1 MARVPIV
8 QGPSVGLSPVS
19 RERIRPVDNGGGA
32 LGGLGRGLQ
41 QLGQTGMQV
50 AQAQDRL
57 LEEQDEAGSKALDAE
72 AIPLIQKSLTD
83 FTALQGSN
91 ASAEALAA
99 ARKRLLEQRDE
110 FLKRAA
116 TPRMQRMLGDVL
128 DQRLASA
135 AGQMEAHSV
144 KQIGVAWE
152 VASSARQTASAEAAI
167 AATDP
172 DERRAHIDTGIA
184 EMRALAERKGLADP
198 AVLKV
203 ETFKFA
209 SGIHRRVA
217 LDMVDGDNVDGAL
230 AYLEANKGEISGDDE
245 AQINRALRD
254 PLERRQTTEDTA
266 GILRAETGTEV
277 GASSSPHD
285 PLGGAGRMPVNGGGY
300 GAARDY
306 GAHNAVDIPAARGTP
321 IKPERVG
328 TARVSSSAKGGNIVS
343 VTYDD
348 GTVDRFMHLDAVRV
362 QDGDRVTADTVVGT
376 VGTTGRSSGPHLHWQ
391 RLVGGKAVNPLE
403 ARSRGPQQEPQR
415 HDLGTALAE
424 VDRRADEGGWSP
436 ERRDRAKAAVEKM
449 VAQDELLIRRRED
462 EADRQAWDAIDALPN
477 NRITSIEQIPAS
489 IRSRMSSRARMQIED
504 EIARNNEPAPIEAN
518 GDAAITLKV
527 LAARDEEAFKAV
539 DLRQFRSQ
547 LTPGEFQSLAVDQAR
562 MRAKPADAP
571 TTANVRAEID
581 RTITF
586 YGGDIGLG
594 KNVTDRKNEDGR
606 RVYGRIQD
614 SMRAYLERATEGGK
628 RKPTDDDLKAAF
640 DHATMEVIVRDRG
653 DQVVRRYE
661 IDGPARLGIR
671 VPNDVKARIE
681 QSFARER
688 RRLPRPEET
697 VEIYLQNKGR
707 PGFWR

>member
-8 QGPSVGLSPVS
+8 QGPSVGLAPIS

-32 LGGLGRGLQ
+32 LGGFARGMQ
-41 QLGQTGMQV
+41 QLGEAGMQF

-72 AIPLIQKSLTD
+72 AIPLIQKSLTE
-83 FTALQGSN
+83 FTALQGEK
-91 ASAEALAA
+91 ASTEALAA

-110 FLKRAA
+110 FLKRAP

-128 DQRLASA
+128 DQRLALA

-152 VASSARQTASAEAAI
+152 MASVSRQTRSAEAAM
-167 AATDP
+167 AASDP
-172 DERRAHIDTGIA
+172 VERRMHIDTGIA
-184 EMRALAERKGLADP
+184 ELRELAARKGLGDD
-198 AVLKV
+198 VVKV

-266 GILRAETGTEV
+266 GILRAETGTEA

-285 PLGGAGRMPVNGGGY
+285 PLGGAGRMPVKGGEY
-300 GAARDY
+300 GATRDY

-328 TARVSSSAKGGNIVS
+328 TARVSSSAKGGNIV
-343 VTYDD
+343 TIDYGD
-348 GTVDRFMHLDAVRV
+348 GTVDKYMHLDQVRV
-362 QDGDRVTADTVVGT
+362 KDGDRVTADTVVGT
-376 VGTTGRSSGPHLHWQ
+376 VGSTGRSSGPHLHWQ

-415 HDLGTALAE
+415 HDLGKALAE

-436 ERRDRAKAAVEKM
+436 ERRDRAKQAVEKM

-477 NRITSIEQIPAS
+477 NQITSIEQIPAS

-504 EIARNNEPAPIEAN
+504 EIARNTKPKEVEAN

-527 LAARDEEAFKAV
+527 LAARDEEAFKAL

-606 RVYGRIQD
+606 RTYGRIQD

>member
-8 QGPSVGLSPVS
+8 QGPSVGLSPIS
-19 RERIRPVDNGGGA
+19 RERIRPVDNQGGA
-32 LGGLGRGLQ
+32 LGGFGRGMQ
-41 QLGQTGMQV
+41 QLGQASAQF

-57 LEEQDEAGSKALDAE
+57 MEEQDEAGSKALDAE
-72 AIPLIQKSLTD
+72 AIPLIQKSLSE
-83 FTALQGSN
+83 FTSLQGSN

-99 ARKRLLEQRDE
+99 SRQRLLEQRDE
-110 FLKRAA
+110 FLKRASS
-116 TPRMQRMLGDVL
+116 PRMQRMLGDVL
-128 DQRLASA
+128 DQRMASA

-144 KQIGVAWE
+144 KQIGAAWE
-152 VASSARQTASAEAAI
+152 MASAARQTASAEAAI
-167 AATDP
+167 AASDP
-172 DERRAHIDTGIA
+172 DDRRMHIDTGIA
-184 EMRALAERKGLADP
+184 EMRALAERKGLSGD
-198 AVLKV
+198 VLKA
-203 ETFKFA
+203 ESFKFA

-230 AYLEANKGEISGDDE
+230 AYLDANKDELSGDDE
-245 AQINRALRD
+245 AQIKKALRD

-266 GILRAETGTEV
+266 GILRAEVGTEA

-306 GAHNAVDIPAARGTP
+306 GAHNAVDIPASRGTP

-328 TARVSSSAKGGNIVS
+328 TARVSSSAKGGNIV
-343 VTYDD
+343 TIDYGD
-348 GTVDRFMHLDAVRV
+348 GTVDKYMHLDQVRV
-362 QDGDRVTADTVVGT
+362 KDGERVTADTVVGT
-376 VGTTGRSSGPHLHWQ
+376 VGSTGRSSGPHLHWQ

-403 ARSRGPQQEPQR
+403 TRSSGPQQTPQR
-415 HDLGTALAE
+415 HDLGAALAE

-436 ERRDRAKAAVEKM
+436 ERRDRAKQAVEKQ
-449 VAQDELLIRRRED
+449 VGQDELLIRRRED
-462 EADRQAWDAIDALPN
+462 DAERQAWDAIDRLPN
-477 NRITSIEQIPAS
+477 NGLTSMDQLPAS
-489 IRSRMSSRARMQIED
+489 VRSNLSPQARVRFEE
-504 EIARNNEPAPIEAN
+504 EIARNLKPKEIEAN

-527 LAARDEEAFKAV
+527 LAARYPEEFKAV
-539 DLRQFRSQ
+539 DLRRYRSL
-547 LTPGEFQSLAVDQAR
+547 LTRDELETLAVDQAR
-562 MRAKPADAP
+562 MRAKPGDAP

-581 RTITF
+581 RAITF
-586 YGGDIGLG
+586 YGSDIGLG

-614 SMRAYLERATEGGK
+614 TMRAYLERATEGGK

-653 DQVVRRYE
+653 DDR
-661 IDGPARLGIR
+661 ARLYEVEGTRIGIA

-681 QSFARER
+681 QSFARSN
-688 RRLPRPEET
+688 RRLPTSDET
-697 VEIYLQNKGR
+697 ARIYLQNKGK

>member
-32 LGGLGRGLQ
+32 LGGLGRGMQ
-41 QLGQTGMQV
+41 QLGQTGMQF

-72 AIPLIQKSLTD
+72 AIPLIQKSLTE

-99 ARKRLLEQRDE
+99 ARKRMLEQRDE

-152 VASSARQTASAEAAI
+152 MASVSRQTASAEAAM
-167 AATDP
+167 AASDP
-172 DERRAHIDTGIA
+172 VERRMHIDTGVA
-184 EMRALAERKGLADP
+184 ELRKLGERKGAGED
-198 AVLKV
+198 VLKV
-203 ETFKFA
+203 EALKFA

-217 LDMVDGDNVDGAL
+217 LDMIDGDNVDGAL
-230 AYLEANKGEISGDDE
+230 NYLEANKGEIAAGDESD
-245 AQINRALRD
+245 IKKALRD

-266 GILRAETGTEV
+266 GILRAEAGTEA

-285 PLGGAGRMPVNGGGY
+285 PLGGAGRLPVNGGGY

-328 TARVSSSAKGGNIVS
+328 TARVSRSAKGGNIVT
-343 VTYDD
+343 VDYGD
-348 GTVDRFMHLDAVRV
+348 GTVDKFMHLDAVRV
-362 QDGDRVTADTVVGT
+362 KDGDRVTADTVVGT

-391 RLVGGKAVNPLE
+391 RLVGGKPVNPLE
-403 ARSRGPQQEPQR
+403 ARSSGPQQTPQR
-415 HDLGTALAE
+415 HDLGAALAE

-489 IRSRMSSRARMQIED
+489 IRSRMSARARMQIED
-504 EIARNNEPAPIEAN
+504 EIARNNKPKEIEAN

-527 LAARDEEAFKAV
+527 LAARDEETFKAI
-539 DLRQFRSQ
+539 DLRQYRSQ
-547 LTPGEFQSLAVDQAR
+547 LTPGEFASLATDQAK
-562 MRAKPADAP
+562 MRATPADAP

-606 RVYGRIQD
+606 RTYGRIQD

-640 DHATMEVIVRDRG
+640 DHATMEVILRDQG
-653 DQVVRRYE
+653 DRVVRRYE
-661 IDGPARLGIR
+661 VDGPARMGIR

-697 VEIYLQNKGR
+697 IQIYLQNKGR